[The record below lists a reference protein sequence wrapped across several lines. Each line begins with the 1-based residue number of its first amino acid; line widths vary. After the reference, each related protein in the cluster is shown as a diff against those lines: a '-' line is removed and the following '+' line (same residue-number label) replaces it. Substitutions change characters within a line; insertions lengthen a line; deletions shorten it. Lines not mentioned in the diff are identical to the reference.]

1 MRYEYSK
8 TRGRV
13 KIARPKVDSRLQN
26 IEKMEEKIESD
37 ISEIKEIVTEMK
49 NGNNSNDSNRNDS
62 NRNDSNNNAS
72 NNNNEEKIDC
82 LCDETKKELEV
93 DAE

>member
-1 MRYEYSK
+1 MQYEYSK
-8 TRGRV
+8 TKGRV

-26 IEKMEEKIESD
+26 IEKMEEKIEND
-37 ISEIKEIVTEMK
+37 IAEIKEIVTEMK
-49 NGNNSNDSNRNDS
+49 NGSSNSNND
-62 NRNDSNNNAS
+62 
-72 NNNNEEKIDC
+72 EKIDC